1 MRGKPVFPGPGVY
14 RRSVAGIPAW
24 IQNAT
29 IAELRQYWDEGL
41 ISDEG
46 VYLLSRGQIVPAE
59 EREKARTARA
69 SDELHGIDSDRDPLA
84 VDVALDLLQAQA
96 ELVQRTQSA
105 LDEQRARMDGLIAA
119 AAASKATSREIA
131 RAAGL
136 SPQMVNIILRGRPSK
151 ATGKPRGRPAKTRR
165 AS

>member
-1 MRGKPVFPGPGVY
+1 MRAKPGFLVPGVY
-14 RRSVAGIPAW
+14 RRRVAGIPAW
-24 IQNAT
+24 IKNAT
-29 IAELRQYWDEGL
+29 IGELRQYWDEGL

-59 EREKARTARA
+59 ERDKARTARA
-69 SDELHGIDSDRDPLA
+69 SDELHGIDADRDPLV
-84 VDVALDLLQAQA
+84 VDLALDLLRAQA
-96 ELVQRTQSA
+96 ELVQRTQTA
-105 LDEQRARMDGLIAA
+105 LEEQRTRMDGLIAA

-131 RAAGL
+131 RVAGL
-136 SPQMVNIILRGRPSK
+136 SPQMVNTILRGRPSK

>member
-1 MRGKPVFPGPGVY
+1 MRRKPGFPVAGVY
-14 RRSVAGIPAW
+14 GRVMAGIPAW
-24 IQNAT
+24 IENAT

-69 SDELHGIDSDRDPLA
+69 NDELHGIDPARDPLV
-84 VDVALDLLQAQA
+84 VDLALDLLRVQAA
-96 ELVQRTQSA
+96 LVQRTQVA
-105 LDEQRARMDGLIAA
+105 LDEQRARMDGLITA

-131 RAAGL
+131 RASGL
-136 SPQMVNIILRGRPSK
+136 SPQMVNTILRGRPSK
-151 ATGKPRGRPAKTRR
+151 ATGKPRGRPANTRR